1 MTNAELNGLP
11 ESEPMV
17 WYYPQLHAICGGSV
31 KAVLFLSRMI
41 LLARQ
46 APDAAGW
53 LCRTQQELFAETGLT
68 EKAQVTAR
76 KKLKAAGLLEEKL
89 AERPARLRYRLN
101 WTSLAPLLRW
111 PHPGR
116 DTDR

>member
-11 ESEPMV
+11 KSEPMA

-31 KAVLFLSRMI
+31 KAGLFLSRLI
-41 LLARQ
+41 HLARQ
-46 APDAAGW
+46 APDPAGW

-76 KKLKAAGLLEEKL
+76 RKLKRMFRTKFE
-89 AERPARLRYRLN
+89 LN
-101 WTSLAPLLRW
+101 TI
-111 PHPGR
+111 
-116 DTDR
+116 